1 MEEEATKQVE
11 PVVSKEFA
19 KLMEDMIV
27 DLKTTFPEYKGII
40 ERWSIKYPVV
50 EERNLFLLK
59 HCLSILPERF
69 FDILYKKVDIFE
81 DGSLVNTEFLPGI
94 VFKQLW
100 QFDISDKTKDTLWN
114 YLQLIVFSIMG
125 SVKDMKDFG
134 DTAKLFEAINED
146 ELKSKLQ
153 DTLEKLKDVFENNQE
168 GEDTNLPNPEDI
180 HGHIEEMMGG
190 KLGQLARELAEET
203 AKDLEVDMENAQTSQ
218 EVFQKLMSNPTKLM
232 NMVKKVGGKI
242 DSKLKSGELDEKE
255 LMKEGLDLFNKMKD
269 MPGMEN
275 MNDIL
280 SKMGMGGKGV
290 KLNTGAMQARMD
302 QMTKMEKMKE
312 RMRKNSEKKKIEKEA
327 EKKKLEELNSLPAAP
342 MLTDQQIEE
351 MFGNEITKDTQK
363 KPEGKKKKK
372 VKQKK

>member
-1 MEEEATKQVE
+1 MEEQATKQVE
-11 PVVSKEFA
+11 PVVSKEFT

-40 ERWSIKYPVV
+40 ERWSIKYPQV
-50 EERNLFLLK
+50 EERNSFLLK

-69 FDILYKKVDIFE
+69 FDILYKNSEIFE
-81 DGSLVNTEFLPGI
+81 DGSLINTEFLPGI

-153 DTLEKLKDVFENNQE
+153 DTLEQLKGVFENKEE
-168 GEDTNLPNPEDI
+168 GGSSSLPNSEDI
-180 HGHIEEMMGG
+180 HGHIEDMMGG
-190 KLGQLARELAEET
+190 KLGQLAKELAEET
-203 AKDLEVDMENAQTSQ
+203 AQDLEVDMEGAQTSQ
-218 EVFQKLMSNPTKLM
+218 EVFQQLMSNPSKLM

-312 RMRKNSEKKKIEKEA
+312 RMRKNV
-327 EKKKLEELNSLPAAP
+327 EKKKLEKEEEKKLLEQMSNLPTPP
-342 MLTDQQIEE
+342 MLSDQQIEE
-351 MFGNEITKDTQK
+351 MFGTETTKNSQK
-363 KPEGKKKKK
+363 KTEGKKKKK